1 MIDAIEGV
9 LVGRRRDVGGAEVM
23 TVRNF
28 PRLLAHLFERAGL
41 ALVGAAA
48 GLFVGIQTGASI
60 PAFTNSTFLL
70 VMTIVGAVGFYLGI
84 DTPPHR
90 LQAIPVNLPGHR
102 LDGRIDA
109 SELLTAVGTFL
120 AALATFISVALIVLV
135 LDTAPRPAAA
145 LLALWGVGA
154 LMQVAAGAIAR
165 WRD

>member
-1 MIDAIEGV
+1 
-9 LVGRRRDVGGAEVM
+9 M

-60 PAFTNSTFLL
+60 PAFTNTTFLL
-70 VMTIVGAVGFYLGI
+70 VMTIVGAIGFYLGI
-84 DTPPHR
+84 DTPAHR
-90 LQAIPVNLPGHR
+90 FQGVPVDLPGR
-102 LDGRIDA
+102 RFDGKIDA

-135 LDTAPRPAAA
+135 LDTAQASAAA
-145 LLALWGVGA
+145 LLAVWSVGA
-154 LMQVAAGAIAR
+154 LMQVAAGTIAR